1 MQLFF
6 SFSNIGITLVVSPLV
21 SLMEDQL
28 LSLQKLGIQAA
39 LLNASST
46 KDEVNFVHNVI
57 ISVSIIFPCLT
68 IFLKAMTDHKSTL
81 KLIYV
86 TPEKLAKSKRFM
98 AKLQKMFQ
106 LKRFARLA
114 VDEVHCCSQWG
125 HDFRPGK
132 QGCTIDFMVGA
143 SFHIPLDYK
152 FLGVM
157 RSLFPGV
164 SIMGLTATATARVT
178 TDVQKILNLTSCLI
192 FKASFNRPNLYY
204 EVSI

>member
-1 MQLFF
+1 MQPFF
-6 SFSNIGITLVVSPLV
+6 SLFNIGITLVVSPLV

-28 LSLQKLGIQAA
+28 ISLQKLGIQAA
-39 LLNASST
+39 LLNASSS

-57 ISVSIIFPCLT
+57 ISVSIIFLGLI

-132 QGCTIDFMVGA
+132 QGCTIDYMVGA

-178 TDVQKILNLTSCLI
+178 TDVQKILNLNSCLI